1 MPSRKKAKGKA
12 RKAAKEAK
20 ESQAAVEVAAG
31 QQLVR
36 EKTLEARMERLKI
49 SAASPAMC
57 RHGYPQVSPDNCK
70 VCCDFID
77 AFIAAFLSQDSCN
90 FKDQFTTA
98 TKATA
103 EEYAEVYSSKLDTV
117 ISSLLF
123 GGTRHILNGDS
134 RKAQLFAFLACYFE
148 DFMAIGVHKTKA
160 TLRSTKL
167 AELSSADDHTLVSFY
182 RKRIPCDCLDEKY
195 KEVKS
200 IKKMGR
206 CVNLYCSHPD
216 GRVER
221 SKMFSCT
228 RCGVANYCSVEC
240 QKVDWKDHRVQCDHA
255 AKMKARFDS
264 KQS

>member
-77 AFIAAFLSQDSCN
+77 AFIAAFLSHDSCN

-134 RKAQLFAFLACYFE
+134 RKAQLYATLACS
-148 DFMAIGVHKTKA
+148 
-160 TLRSTKL
+160 RSWQLECTKL
-167 AELSSADDHTLVSFY
+167 KLLFV
-182 RKRIPCDCLDEKY
+182 R
-195 KEVKS
+195 
-200 IKKMGR
+200 
-206 CVNLYCSHPD
+206 
-216 GRVER
+216 
-221 SKMFSCT
+221 
-228 RCGVANYCSVEC
+228 
-240 QKVDWKDHRVQCDHA
+240 
-255 AKMKARFDS
+255 
-264 KQS
+264 QS